1 MSIYM
6 FKVKTYGNNK
16 SCNKTFYISWKRELK
31 AKVLLS
37 DYTVGVLNLVV
48 SLHALHSVMLALTH
62 TIGVSN
68 NTLSLSLSSPSLTVR
83 PAMAWQWWE
92 STVLYLSTCDVCLH
106 TELLCCAPIEGNL
119 IDSEGVRVCV
129 CVCVYQYHMAPCCP
143 PLILLLVPFMTLTRS
158 DAPLLTSSEHVCLY
172 YLTLSWVK
180 QRRHDSYCPLMT
192 SKLSWNHIWS
202 KSYG

>member
-48 SLHALHSVMLALTH
+48 SLHSVMLALTH

-129 CVCVYQYHMAPCCP
+129 CIPVPHG
-143 PLILLLVPFMTLTRS
+143 PLLSSPHPVACSLYDPHQIWCTSSDEQWTCLSVLFNPFMSETTKTRFILPT
-158 DAPLLTSSEHVCLY
+158 DDE
-172 YLTLSWVK
+172 
-180 QRRHDSYCPLMT
+180 
-192 SKLSWNHIWS
+192 
-202 KSYG
+202 